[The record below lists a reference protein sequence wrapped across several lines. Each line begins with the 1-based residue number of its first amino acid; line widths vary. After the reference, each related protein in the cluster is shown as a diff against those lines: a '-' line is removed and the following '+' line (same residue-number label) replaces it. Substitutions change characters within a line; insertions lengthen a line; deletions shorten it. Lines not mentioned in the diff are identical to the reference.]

1 MNKSKGIGLEGTIK
15 DIRSA
20 NGTAQYLLFAWW
32 NIVFSGMLVGMHTNV
47 YAIAAMG
54 LLGAWVFYSTIY
66 RCRVGIRRCILVTT
80 FFNIIGLVN
89 YMYGCKAD
97 HGAVFYDVR
106 HTFYILAFVSLC
118 SHGFYLAQLL
128 TRQILEAKRILG
140 DAPCR

>member
-1 MNKSKGIGLEGTIK
+1 MGKGIGLNGAIK
-15 DIRSA
+15 SVRSA

-54 LLGAWVFYSTIY
+54 LLGLWVLFSTIY

-89 YMYGCKAD
+89 YMYGC
-97 HGAVFYDVR
+97 
-106 HTFYILAFVSLC
+106 
-118 SHGFYLAQLL
+118 HGFYLAQLL

-140 DAPCR
+140 DIPCH